1 MKKEKIDL
9 FYGALLHDIGKVI
22 QRATG
27 ERKKHALV
35 GADCFDELIIRS
47 FPIKLDITWLTTRV
61 INLEMTI
68 SLT

>member
-35 GADCFDELIIRS
+35 GADWFDEIADNQVIS
-47 FPIKLDITWLTTRV
+47 ELTTRV

-68 SLT
+68 LLT